1 MKEYFEAKKAEL
13 LEEKAKVEA
22 KDYSEEILSEIND
35 FKAQKEKEIEE
46 FSVAVEKKYDDLKK
60 EDCKKIDYYLEF
72 IDGELAKIVEKEAE
86 ELAVSE
92 NTEEQ
97 PVLEAVAQ

>member
-1 MKEYFEAKKAEL
+1 MKEYFESKKQEL

-35 FKAQKEKEIEE
+35 FKAQKEKEIAD
-46 FSVAVEKKYDDLKK
+46 FSAAVEKKYDDIKK
-60 EDCKKIDYYLEF
+60 EDCKKIEYYLEF

-92 NTEEQ
+92 NAEET
-97 PVLEAVAQ
+97 PVSEPVIQ